1 MNNHTNHEFVFHAL
15 ELVAQDVNAGSH
27 SGPATKSECIVKL
40 GLSSPAQGGEGI
52 AELLAGRK
60 AVV

>member
-40 GLSSPAQGGEGI
+40 GLSSPAQGGE
-52 AELLAGRK
+52 
-60 AVV
+60 